1 MLKSRSSVS
10 IVIPHFNQGR
20 QLQRCLKLLSTVLLP
35 GDEVVIIDDKSNF
48 FPNIEDIYDPW
59 VRVVYLE
66 VNGGPSNARNI
77 GASIAK
83 NDFVAFLDADD
94 HPVPTRFDDQV
105 NFLTRNPECLGCVGG
120 YLYQRDGRGKSKS
133 VCSESSSIYRDV
145 CGGSIFAAGSTLMF
159 RRESFLALG
168 GYDIKLRVY
177 EDWDLLLRTRPF
189 GSLGHCGCGI
199 AEISPSSRRAGTAQR
214 LRALE
219 VVFSRHS
226 EQLSKSELSLFRQ
239 AIAYEKASA
248 YFRDGE
254 KIQAII
260 ELFSACREAPV
271 VVARRLLRRLL
282 FGAPL

>member
-1 MLKSRSSVS
+1 MKSRSSVS
-10 IVIPHFNQGR
+10 IVIPHFNQGG
-20 QLQRCLKLLSTVLLP
+20 QLQRCLRLLLPMLLS
-35 GDEVVIIDDKSNF
+35 GDEVVIVDDNSNF
-48 FPNIEDIYDPW
+48 FPSIEDIYDPW
-59 VRVVYLE
+59 VRVVYLKL
-66 VNGGPSNARNI
+66 NSGPSNARNI
-77 GASIAK
+77 GAGIAK
-83 NDFVAFLDADD
+83 NDFIAFLDADD
-94 HPVPTRFDDQV
+94 HPVPTRFDHQV
-105 NFLTRNPECLGCVGG
+105 NFLARNPECLGCVGG

-133 VCSESSSIYRDV
+133 VCFESSNIYRDV

-189 GSLGHCGCGI
+189 GSLGHCGCGV
-199 AEISPSSRRAGTAQR
+199 AEISPSSRRANTAQR

-226 EQLSKSELSLFRQ
+226 KQLSKSELSLFRQ

-248 YFRDGE
+248 YFGDGE
-254 KIQAII
+254 KIRAII
-260 ELFSACREAPV
+260 ELFSACSEAPV

-282 FGAPL
+282 FGSPL